1 MVYYSCKVI
10 EGGNPMACNIGFVA
24 RKGGVGKT
32 TSCLAI
38 GAGLAKREKKV
49 LYVDLDSQVN
59 LTITMQAKTQ
69 GINILGLLLKQVENP
84 MDAIQH
90 TEMGDIIAATPELN
104 GIDAVVKGMG
114 REYRLREEMEP
125 LQDKYDYILYDTPPA
140 LELPTVMALT
150 CCNQIIVPVLPDLYS
165 IEGIR
170 QLWDAVTN
178 TRKYTNRNLQV
189 AGFIVNHYNART
201 NIGKM
206 LRGDLETMA
215 AKLGTKVFRTEIR
228 ECTAI
233 KEAQLMYQS
242 IYQYAPKANAVAD
255 FDSIV
260 DELLEG

>member
-1 MVYYSCKVI
+1 
-10 EGGNPMACNIGFVA
+10 MACNIGFVA